1 VTDLVLRRVPNRVV
15 LPGYIVAATLLALA
29 LASATSDRW
38 SILVRAGA
46 AMLVLAALLVALVL
60 AAPGGIGFGDCK
72 RAGVVGRYLGWLGWA
87 ALSTG
92 TLLAFVAA
100 ALFVIGRR
108 VVSSPDHRMLPPFAP
123 FMADVAL
130 VAILAFR

>member
-1 VTDLVLRRVPNRVV
+1 VTDLVLRRVPNQVV

-38 SILVRAGA
+38 SALVRAGA

-60 AAPGGIGFGDCK
+60 AAPGGI
-72 RAGVVGRYLGWLGWA
+72 AGVVGRYLGWLGWA

-130 VAILAFR
+130 VAILAIR